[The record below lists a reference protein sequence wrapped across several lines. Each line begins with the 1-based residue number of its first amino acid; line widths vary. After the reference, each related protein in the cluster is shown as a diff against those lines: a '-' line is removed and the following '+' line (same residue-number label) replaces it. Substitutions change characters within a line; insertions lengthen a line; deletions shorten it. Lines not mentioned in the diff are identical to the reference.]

1 MDESYILHLDFD
13 EFQFLNSKLYFKEI
27 MLFLKYMLLIGSAAA
42 WTWSDIFTA
51 INPWRLHDLGRAQQH
66 PKLQVG

>member
-1 MDESYILHLDFD
+1 
-13 EFQFLNSKLYFKEI
+13 

-51 INPWRLHDLGRAQQH
+51 INPWRLHDLVRTQQH